1 MRGPRAG
8 KAGDMRE
15 WLVIFVM
22 MMGVSAA
29 LAGDTIKAESH
40 HQSGGITTGKMDK
53 AVVAQANNVKAPA
66 KAPVEPEE
74 VAEVAPPKK
83 CPKCAKSAAA
93 IEKLEK
99 EKAGLDTRIKRMEQ
113 VFRELQGR
121 ITTARKLATKISAIL
136 DQ

>member
-1 MRGPRAG
+1 MN
-8 KAGDMRE
+8 
-15 WLVIFVM
+15 
-22 MMGVSAA
+22 
-29 LAGDTIKAESH
+29 
-40 HQSGGITTGKMDK
+40 